1 MTDIS
6 FLINVAALVIVCLCF
21 GVLVKDSRKTRVIR
35 QRLKRKSPDSKVNRS
50 MSRMGRWVKI
60 IGEKTLPKGEDKI
73 RLKKDLACAGYRHAH
88 ALELFCG
95 IRMILFGTVLAL
107 ALLCV
112 ALMENITLVSITM
125 AFAAISV
132 SYSLLPV
139 VLKKKVKKRKKN
151 IFRELPDTLDLMV
164 LCIEAGL
171 GFEVALLRVSKELRQ
186 VAPIL
191 SREFAQ
197 YFYETRGG
205 VARTTALGNIKRRN
219 NSPGLDAFV
228 EVVLQS
234 LKFGTDIAGA
244 LRIHSESMRTE
255 RHQIAEEKGAKIA
268 VKLTLPLV
276 FLVLPSLMIVILG
289 PAVLRLMDALIN

>member
-1 MTDIS
+1 MTDIG
-6 FLINVAALVIVCLCF
+6 FLINVAALIIVCLCF
-21 GVLVKDSRKTRVIR
+21 GILARDSQKNRVIR
-35 QRLKRKSPDSKVNRS
+35 QRLKPKTHEQKVNRS
-50 MSRMGRWVKI
+50 MGRMIRWGKA
-60 IGEKTLPKGEDKI
+60 IGEKTLPKGEDKA

-95 IRMILFGTVLAL
+95 MRVILFGTVLVLSLAGL
-107 ALLCV
+107 ALV
-112 ALMENITLVSITM
+112 ENITLMSITM
-125 AFAAISV
+125 AFAAVSV

-139 VLKKKVKKRKKN
+139 LLKKKGNKRNKD
-151 IFRELPDTLDLMV
+151 IFKELPDTLDLMV

-171 GFEVALLRVSKELRQ
+171 GFEVALLRVSKKLRQ

-205 VARTTALGNIKRRN
+205 VARTTALGNIKLRN
-219 NSPGLDAFV
+219 SSPGLDAFV